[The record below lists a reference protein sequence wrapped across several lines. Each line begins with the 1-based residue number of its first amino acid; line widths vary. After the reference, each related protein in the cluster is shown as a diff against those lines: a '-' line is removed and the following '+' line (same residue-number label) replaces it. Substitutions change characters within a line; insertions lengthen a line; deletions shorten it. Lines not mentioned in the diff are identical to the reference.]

1 MPDINNFDSDQEITV
16 DFEIDEDFDIQLG
29 TVYQGEPMSGGMHA
43 TDLNVTT
50 VPYTTSSL

>member
-1 MPDINNFDSDQEITV
+1 MPDINSFDSDQEITV

-43 TDLNVTT
+43 TQVIIYSSSYT
-50 VPYTTSSL
+50 VPS